1 MTNALTTM
9 KRPGAISRE
18 LTAVLATIVASGL
31 VAPAHAQGDERATII
46 AAVTH
51 FFDGMRT
58 RDTSLMR
65 SAVAPGAVLISA
77 SGPTGLSDPSTI
89 DSFIDRIG
97 KGAGPGNDERIDD
110 PKVQIDGPLASLW
123 AYYALRRAGE
133 TAINHCGVDAFLL
146 RKGPDGWK
154 IFHVADTRRTEGC
167 TPIPK

>member
-1 MTNALTTM
+1 MNPYTHRRCAVVAA
-9 KRPGAISRE
+9 AIAAIGF
-18 LTAVLATIVASGL
+18 TV
-31 VAPAHAQGDERATII
+31 PAHAQGDERATII